1 MKILIV
7 YGGVNKGL
15 KKEIIEQGLH
25 RNQNGSKLSCLK
37 NLDDKN
43 QYFINSVTN
52 IINSQ
57 QVAAVDSIDIVYRH
71 MTDLQDYLYMA
82 EETVVDKSAQQD
94 VK

>member
-25 RNQNGSKLSCLK
+25 RSQNGSKLSCLK

-52 IINSQ
+52 IINS
-57 QVAAVDSIDIVYRH
+57 
-71 MTDLQDYLYMA
+71 
-82 EETVVDKSAQQD
+82 
-94 VK
+94 